1 MKVKEVTVR
10 TILSKSKVAEYTI
23 NPYIGCEHACTYCY
37 ARFMKRFTGHPEAW
51 GDFLDVKINAPN
63 LLEREIKRKRVGR
76 VWISGV
82 CDPYQPRERNYELTR
97 KCLRILLSNGWPVTL
112 QTKSPLIVRD
122 KNLLIGSE
130 ELKVVVTITTA
141 DEHIRSIFEPNA
153 SQIKERIRTIEQLS
167 SAGVNTCVMIA
178 PILPKA
184 EDLITQLSGKVDYV
198 LLDRVNYH
206 YSNWV
211 YKKYKLEHA
220 INDAF
225 FTKKKILLTSTLK
238 QEGIPYEVLY

>member
-1 MKVKEVTVR
+1 MKVTEVTVR

-37 ARFMKRFTGHPEAW
+37 ARFMKRFTGHREAW

-82 CDPYQPRERNYELTR
+82 CDPYQPIERNYELTR
-97 KCLRILLSNGWPVTL
+97 KCLRILLGEGWPVTL
-112 QTKSPLIVRD
+112 QTKSPLIIRD

-130 ELKVVVTITTA
+130 GVKVVVTITTA
-141 DEHIRSIFEPNA
+141 DEQIRRIFEPNTP
-153 SQIKERIRTIEQLS
+153 QIKERIKTIEQLS
-167 SAGVNTCVMIA
+167 RAGVTTCVMIA

-184 EDLITQLSGKVDYV
+184 EDLIPQLHGKVDYV
-198 LLDRVNYH
+198 LLDRMNYH

-211 YKKYKLEHA
+211 YRKYKLESA
-220 INDAF
+220 MSDLF
-225 FTKKKILLTSTLK
+225 FTKQRAILSTILK